1 MDQPLAFPASL
12 TLLLTVTQ
20 ESLALSRA
28 YHALALAGVK
38 PTAEDVI
45 AWVRR
50 HPEATATRK
59 DCGRE
64 GQAERIADTRW
75 MPRAIKDEREW
86 NLRPHGRLRACI
98 YALRTIRELAAEE
111 EKILQAVQPSTVR
124 CGSDALEAVYNALDE
139 IRISRKWP
147 ARLP

>member
-1 MDQPLAFPASL
+1 MDQPLAFPTYL

-28 YHALALAGVK
+28 HQALTAAGSK
-38 PTAEDVI
+38 PTTEDVI

-59 DCGRE
+59 DCGRQ

-75 MPRAIKDEREW
+75 MPRAIKEEREW
-86 NLRPHGRLRACI
+86 NLRPHGRLRACV
-98 YALRTIRELAAEE
+98 YTLRTIRELAEEE
-111 EKILQAVQPSTVR
+111 EKILQAVQPNTVR
-124 CGSDALEAVYNALDE
+124 CGSEALESMYNALEE
-139 IRISRKWP
+139 IRTSRKWP